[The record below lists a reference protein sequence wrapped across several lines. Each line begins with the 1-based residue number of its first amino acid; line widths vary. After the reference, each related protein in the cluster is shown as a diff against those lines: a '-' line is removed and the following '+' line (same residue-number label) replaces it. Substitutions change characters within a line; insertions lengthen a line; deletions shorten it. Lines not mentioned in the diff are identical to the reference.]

1 MCQRLFETIRK
12 MAKKLNYNKEY
23 FRERDSLNPLLAQS
37 IKILAKE
44 NNLKTILDVGC
55 GTGRLVH
62 FLNKNSYQ
70 AYGCDTAKE
79 AISLAKKINQ
89 DSKIKWGQAS
99 QLPYKNDS
107 FDLITSISVIEHLTK
122 TQVQKFLS
130 EATRVLKSG
139 GFIFFV
145 TPNFSSPARLLFG
158 KKWFAYKDP
167 THINFFTPKS
177 LKLLLAKYGF
187 KNVKFRH
194 KSAYNAPFVWY
205 LPLPLRKLPMPVKN
219 CLNYLMIS
227 SPLATFRDSLWVS
240 ARK

>member
-1 MCQRLFETIRK
+1 
-12 MAKKLNYNKEY
+12 MAKTLNYNKEY

-139 GFIFFV
+139 GF
-145 TPNFSSPARLLFG
+145 
-158 KKWFAYKDP
+158 
-167 THINFFTPKS
+167 NFFCYP
-177 LKLLLAKYGF
+177 KLL
-187 KNVKFRH
+187 
-194 KSAYNAPFVWY
+194 KSSQASFWQKMV
-205 LPLPLRKLPMPVKN
+205 
-219 CLNYLMIS
+219 CL
-227 SPLATFRDSLWVS
+227 
-240 ARK
+240 

>member
-1 MCQRLFETIRK
+1 

-89 DSKIKWGQAS
+89 VNSG
-99 QLPYKNDS
+99 N
-107 FDLITSISVIEHLTK
+107 
-122 TQVQKFLS
+122 TQ
-130 EATRVLKSG
+130 E
-139 GFIFFV
+139 
-145 TPNFSSPARLLFG
+145 
-158 KKWFAYKDP
+158 
-167 THINFFTPKS
+167 
-177 LKLLLAKYGF
+177 
-187 KNVKFRH
+187 
-194 KSAYNAPFVWY
+194 
-205 LPLPLRKLPMPVKN
+205 
-219 CLNYLMIS
+219 
-227 SPLATFRDSLWVS
+227 
-240 ARK
+240 